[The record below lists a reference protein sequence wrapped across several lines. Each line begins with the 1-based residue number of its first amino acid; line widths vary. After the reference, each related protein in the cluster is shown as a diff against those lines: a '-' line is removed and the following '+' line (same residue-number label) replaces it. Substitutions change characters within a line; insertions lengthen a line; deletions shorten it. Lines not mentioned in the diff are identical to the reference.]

1 MRMVRDLGPIDR
13 LRYLAALGLDPE
25 DVGRI
30 ELAEGRATRT
40 GLYVNVET
48 GESRLL
54 TGGES
59 APDGAWVAQRD
70 IDDLK
75 PATRPNSVDESHGF
89 GEGFGVQGEQ
99 VGGDRSYPEE
109 DSGGVRRVP
118 HSGVAEDVDP
128 FVDDASG

>member
-13 LRYLAALGLDPE
+13 LPYLAALGLDPD
-25 DVGRI
+25 DVGRL
-30 ELAEGRATRT
+30 ELAEGRAPLT

-54 TGGES
+54 STGEFVPEGN
-59 APDGAWVAQRD
+59 WLAQRD

-75 PATRPNSVDESHGF
+75 RATQQSTADEPHGF
-89 GEGFGVQGEQ
+89 GEGWGVQGEQ

-118 HSGVAEDVDP
+118 HCGVAEDIDP
-128 FVDDASG
+128 YVGDPEV